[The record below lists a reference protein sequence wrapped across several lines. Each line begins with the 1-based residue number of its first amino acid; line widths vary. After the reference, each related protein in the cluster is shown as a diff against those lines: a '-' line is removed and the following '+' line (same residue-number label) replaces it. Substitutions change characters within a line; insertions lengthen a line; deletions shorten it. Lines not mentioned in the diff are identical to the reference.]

1 MLIIVYLFEIT
12 SDIKSKQEHTPFVPS
27 QEGNWNCGIK

>member
-12 SDIKSKQEHTPFVPS
+12 SDIKSKQEHTPLSPLKR
-27 QEGNWNCGIK
+27 GIGIVV